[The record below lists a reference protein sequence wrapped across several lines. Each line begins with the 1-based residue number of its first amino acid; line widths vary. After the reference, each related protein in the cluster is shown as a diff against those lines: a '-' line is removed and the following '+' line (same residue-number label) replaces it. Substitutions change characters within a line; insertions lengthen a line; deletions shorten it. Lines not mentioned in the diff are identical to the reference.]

1 MFVCVYVYVYVYM
14 YIHTHTS
21 QAVSAKLKNTNGEA
35 LCPRRLES
43 LSCESLSPVLSP
55 NRHGDG
61 ILQIGLF
68 SGLAARLILGFRVCP
83 PVNLTCFVLILSART
98 RS

>member
-1 MFVCVYVYVYVYM
+1 MYVCLYVYM
-14 YIHTHTS
+14 YMYMYICTYTHTS

-61 ILQIGLF
+61 ILPTCEPNLF
-68 SGLAARLILGFRVCP
+68 RFDSECQ
-83 PVNLTCFVLILSART
+83 NSKLSARALGLV
-98 RS
+98 